1 MQMVCVV
8 LNKTELLKDLLTN
21 LKLIGVN
28 GGTILDS
35 QGMISYLHDSN
46 ESQLLD
52 SIIHFLDQIRLDS
65 KTMFFIV
72 KEEQL
77 DIIFETIDKT
87 LGGIDNHHTGIAFS
101 LPLGRVYGILK

>member
-1 MQMVCVV
+1 MQVVCVV
-8 LNKTELLKDLLTN
+8 LNKTELLKELLTN

-28 GGTILDS
+28 GGTIFDS

-46 ESQLLD
+46 EGQLLD
-52 SIIHFLDQIRLDS
+52 SIIHLLDQIRQDS

-72 KEEQL
+72 KDEQL
-77 DIIFETIDKT
+77 DSIFDTIDKT

-101 LPLGRVYGILK
+101 MPVGRVYGIRK